1 MADFHRP
8 PRTED
13 HKSSN
18 GKGGHP
24 LDERENESEST
35 PEEPIKDT
43 PSSSIEEPPLPQE
56 PSLPQ
61 EPPQSQESSLP
72 QAPPQSQ
79 EPPLSQ
85 EPPQSQEAPLSQEP
99 LQSQEP
105 QPPQEPP
112 CSEAPDLQAP
122 CDEEPEDAWGEAARQ
137 LMKSFGLFRK
147 RPWEQMSLG
156 GYTAG
161 EIKVLM
167 TLKFHAAMKET
178 DSLKVSEISSRMG
191 VTSPT
196 ITQFINGLE
205 AKGLVTR
212 IMDPQD
218 RRAVRVELTEEGQQ
232 IADQAHEAFRAHFKG
247 LVHYLGREE
256 SAELARL
263 LTKVYTYWTEHEA
276 APPPPGSEAK
286 GEE

>member
-1 MADFHRP
+1 
-8 PRTED
+8 
-13 HKSSN
+13 
-18 GKGGHP
+18 
-24 LDERENESEST
+24 
-35 PEEPIKDT
+35 
-43 PSSSIEEPPLPQE
+43 
-56 PSLPQ
+56 
-61 EPPQSQESSLP
+61 
-72 QAPPQSQ
+72 
-79 EPPLSQ
+79 
-85 EPPQSQEAPLSQEP
+85 
-99 LQSQEP
+99 
-105 QPPQEPP
+105 
-112 CSEAPDLQAP
+112 
-122 CDEEPEDAWGEAARQ
+122 
-137 LMKSFGLFRK
+137 MKSFGLFRK

-167 TLKFHAAMKET
+167 TLKFHAAMQET

-205 AKGLVTR
+205 VKGLVTR

-247 LVHYLGREE
+247 LVQYLGREE

-263 LTKVYTYWTEHEA
+263 LTKVYIYWTEHEA